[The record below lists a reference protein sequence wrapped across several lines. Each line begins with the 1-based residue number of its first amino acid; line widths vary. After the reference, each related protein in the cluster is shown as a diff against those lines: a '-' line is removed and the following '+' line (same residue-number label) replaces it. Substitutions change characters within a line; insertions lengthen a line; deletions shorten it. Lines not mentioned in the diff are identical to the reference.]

1 MASPPAPAARNPMT
15 DVLQEAGELHRAL
28 QPLEDRA
35 RALASEL
42 PAGDPDQAAAE
53 KLLTALSAA
62 TEAAFALGNQQD
74 PTG

>member
-1 MASPPAPAARNPMT
+1 MT

-35 RALASEL
+35 RALAGKV
-42 PAGDPDQAAAE
+42 AADDPDRDAVEHLLGTIAAA
-53 KLLTALSAA
+53 TG
-62 TEAAFALGNQQD
+62 AAFALGNRQD

>member
-1 MASPPAPAARNPMT
+1 MT

-35 RALASEL
+35 RALAGEV
-42 PAGDPDQAAAE
+42 PAGDPDHDGVK
-53 KLLTALSAA
+53 KLLAAVSAA
-62 TEAAFALGNQQD
+62 TEAAFALGNRHD